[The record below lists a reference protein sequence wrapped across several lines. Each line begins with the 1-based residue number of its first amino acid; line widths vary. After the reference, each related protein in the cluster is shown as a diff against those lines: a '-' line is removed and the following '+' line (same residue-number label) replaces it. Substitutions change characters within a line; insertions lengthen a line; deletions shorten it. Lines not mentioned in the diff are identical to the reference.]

1 MRQIE
6 TIEVIL
12 PKEKELVELSTGLK
26 GETGVSITDFVLNED
41 GTTITT
47 FDNGEKRETKLT
59 SFVKAKEE
67 ADKAK
72 NSAEAAYTS
81 MVAAQGS
88 ERKASVSEIN
98 AKSSEQ
104 ASKLSETNAKKSE
117 ESAASSTATATGQ
130 ASSARTSASN
140 ASVSEANAKASE
152 KAASVSAANAKTSAS
167 NAAIS
172 ASNSASS
179 ASASE
184 VSNQYSKKWAE
195 STGSPD
201 GTADTDSTTGK
212 TQSSRSWALYSK
224 AKAQESASS
233 ASTAT
238 AQAETATTQ
247 ATNASNSESQASG
260 YKTAASNSATA
271 AASSASSA
279 SASATNAKAAM
290 NTANTAASS
299 ASTSATSAST
309 SASNASKSEVA
320 AKTAQ
325 AEAERARDEAN
336 SALAKISGA
345 LKYMGQVD
353 NYNDLPSTG
362 NSKGDTWNVVNADP
376 SHHIKAGDNV
386 AWNGTEWDD
395 LSGVVDLSAYAEKT
409 DYQKAITSAAAN
421 GATIT
426 FNHKDGTTST
436 ATVNNV
442 ASATAATNDAKGQK
456 IDTTYEKITD
466 ASNVHAS
473 LQNSINT
480 KLDKTGTAVSATK
493 LQAARTLSLTGK
505 AAGSATFDGS
515 ANASINV
522 TSVNADSATKIVNN
536 GDRNNLANGTKP
548 PSGLSVY
555 QCHTHAG
562 YPQQYGNVVSIG
574 GLGDNELFLGWQ
586 NDARLLYRAK
596 RDTYNDWMNWRAI
609 AFTDEINNYAPTK
622 TGGGASGT
630 WGINITGNAANDS
643 NGANIANTYL
653 KLDSFKSSLIASL
666 PACYERSTMWSA
678 AKNVITVPDYIT
690 VNIGNNGYVKTGAST
705 INVNTASNWDNST
718 YATSANRAGK
728 DFYIYACQ
736 ASGTVPKF
744 VLSANSTV
752 PTGYTATNSRKI
764 GGFHCECADVGTI
777 DGHPLS
783 GYIAGDIL
791 PRSIWDLKHRPVS
804 SPEGMVWCDGVWV
817 DIYLAGWDGSKL
829 VSQYKAVIQDGYST
843 KKWHGELFNEEF
855 HKIKKRLLWRD
866 EFAAYAKGSNEKTN
880 IADSADPNTTGGH
893 KDTANRR
900 MISNYGL
907 EDCCGVL
914 WQWTNDISMRG
925 TVTNGTDSDYASGG
939 KYWLNGYGWDSSN
952 RIGNSDIDGDKTKY
966 GNEYGLLVR
975 LLAGGDWCDGS
986 ACGSR
991 SVLGHGLSTARAGG
1005 NAGRGASEPW
1015 VG

>member
-1 MRQIE
+1 
-6 TIEVIL
+6 
-12 PKEKELVELSTGLK
+12 
-26 GETGVSITDFVLNED
+26 
-41 GTTITT
+41 
-47 FDNGEKRETKLT
+47 
-59 SFVKAKEE
+59 
-67 ADKAK
+67 
-72 NSAEAAYTS
+72 

-98 AKSSEQ
+98 TKSSEQ
-104 ASKLSETNAKKSE
+104 ASKLSETNARKSE
-117 ESAASSTATATGQ
+117 ESAASSAATATGQ

-152 KAASVSAANAKTSAS
+152 KAASVSAANAKASADTASDQASASASSATNAKNSATSAS
-167 NAAIS
+167 QSASSASSSASS

-179 ASASE
+179 A
-184 VSNQYSKKWAE
+184 
-195 STGSPD
+195 
-201 GTADTDSTTGK
+201 
-212 TQSSRSWALYSK
+212 
-224 AKAQESASS
+224 ASS
-233 ASTAT
+233 A
-238 AQAETATTQ
+238 
-247 ATNASNSESQASG
+247 ASASDSKNKTSE
-260 YKTAASNSATA
+260 YKTSASDSAAA

-279 SASATNAKAAM
+279 STSATNAKAAM

-299 ASTSATSAST
+299 ASTSATSART

-320 AKTAQ
+320 AKSAQ

-395 LSGVVDLSAYAEKT
+395 LSGVVDLSAYAEKA
-409 DYQKAITSAAAN
+409 DYQKTITSATAN

-456 IDTTYEKITD
+456 IDATYEKIAD
-466 ASNVHAS
+466 ASTVHTS

-480 KLDKTGTAVSATK
+480 KQDKLTFDTAPTDGSSNPVTSGGIKVALDTKLDKTGTAASATK
-493 LQAARTLSLTGK
+493 LKTARTISLTGN
-505 AAGSATFDGS
+505 ASGSVTFDGTS
-515 ANASINV
+515 DV
-522 TSVNADSATKIVNN
+522 SVNTTVNESKHAADVTDATVSLGKSKYN
-536 GDRNNLANGTKP
+536 GDATVPAAGVIDSIKSKTGS
-548 PSGLSVY
+548 SGLTNMSQFRSFIGSVY
-555 QCHTHAG
+555 DGEKNWYNMLSLRHRNGAADGT
-562 YPQQYGNVVSIG
+562 NF
-574 GLGDNELFLGWQ
+574 GLLMYSKLSDVNDTIHYKKQNQGWTGE
-586 NDARLLYRAK
+586 RTLLDSSNY
-596 RDTYNDWMNWRAI
+596 
-609 AFTDEINNYAPTK
+609 NNYAPTK

-630 WGINITGNAANDS
+630 WGINISGNAANDG

-678 AKNVITVPDYIT
+678 AKNTITVPDYIT

-705 INVNTASNWDNST
+705 IDVNTASNWDNST

-736 ASGTVPKF
+736 GSSTVPKF

-752 PTGYTATNSRKI
+752 PSGYTATNSRKI

-791 PRSIWDLKHRPVS
+791 PRSMWDLKHRPVS

-829 VSQYKAVIQDGYST
+829 VSQYKAVIQDGDST

-880 IADSADPNTTGGH
+880 IAGSSDPNTTGGH

-925 TVTNGTDSDYASGG
+925 TVTNGTDSDYASSGN
-939 KYWLNGYGWDSSN
+939 YWLNGYGWDSAN

-975 LLAGGDWCDGS
+975 LIAGGNWGNGS
-986 ACGSR
+986 LCGSR
-991 SVLGHGLSTARAGG
+991 SVLGNHLSAFRNGYI
-1005 NAGRGASEPW
+1005 AGRGASEPW

>member
-1 MRQIE
+1 
-6 TIEVIL
+6 
-12 PKEKELVELSTGLK
+12 
-26 GETGVSITDFVLNED
+26 
-41 GTTITT
+41 
-47 FDNGEKRETKLT
+47 
-59 SFVKAKEE
+59 
-67 ADKAK
+67 
-72 NSAEAAYTS
+72 
-81 MVAAQGS
+81 MVAAQDS

-117 ESAASSTATATGQ
+117 ESAASSAATATGQ

-152 KAASVSAANAKTSAS
+152 KAASVSASNAKASADTASTQASASASSATSAKNSATSAS
-167 NAAIS
+167 QSASSASSSASS

-179 ASASE
+179 A
-184 VSNQYSKKWAE
+184 
-195 STGSPD
+195 
-201 GTADTDSTTGK
+201 
-212 TQSSRSWALYSK
+212 
-224 AKAQESASS
+224 ASS
-233 ASTAT
+233 A
-238 AQAETATTQ
+238 
-247 ATNASNSESQASG
+247 ASASDSKDKASEYKTSASG
-260 YKTAASNSATA
+260 SATA

-279 SASATNAKAAM
+279 STSATNAKAAM

-299 ASTSATSAST
+299 ASTSAINAST

-320 AKTAQ
+320 AKSAQ

-395 LSGVVDLSAYAEKT
+395 LSGVVDLSAYAEKA
-409 DYQKAITSAAAN
+409 DYQKAITSATAN

-442 ASATAATNDAKGQK
+442 ASSTSATNDAKGQK
-456 IDTTYEKITD
+456 IDATYEKIAD

-473 LQNSINT
+473 LQDSINTKQDKLTFDTAPTANSSNPVTSGGIKTALDT
-480 KLDKTGTAVSATK
+480 KLDKTGGTATGAIVAPTFSGSLNGNAASATK
-493 LQAARTLSLTGK
+493 
-505 AAGSATFDGS
+505 ATQD
-515 ANASINV
+515 AS
-522 TSVNADSATKIVNN
+522 
-536 GDRNNLANGTKP
+536 
-548 PSGLSVY
+548 
-555 QCHTHAG
+555 
-562 YPQQYGNVVSIG
+562 GNV
-574 GLGDNELFLGWQ
+574 
-586 NDARLLYRAK
+586 
-596 RDTYNDWMNWRAI
+596 I
-609 AFTDEINNYAPTK
+609 AD
-622 TGGGASGT
+622 
-630 WGINITGNAANDS
+630 
-643 NGANIANTYL
+643 TYL

-705 INVNTASNWDNST
+705 IDVNTASNWDDST

-777 DGHPLS
+777 SGHPLS

-791 PRSIWDLKHRPVS
+791 PASVWDLRHRPIS
-804 SPEGMVWCDGVWV
+804 SPEGMVFDGRRWI
-817 DIYLAGWDGSKL
+817 DIYLASWDGSKL
-829 VSQYKAVIQDGYST
+829 VSAYNGVICDGESSP
-843 KKWHGELFNEEF
+843 KFHCELFTE
-855 HKIKKRLLWRD
+855 R
-866 EFAAYAKGSNEKTN
+866 FAEIGKHLPSREDFIHFAKGIEEGVN
-880 IADSADPNTTGGH
+880 ISGSKDYNTTGGH
-893 KDTANRR
+893 VTTSGRR
-900 MISNYGL
+900 MISNYGIEDPAGYMFQWGSDLL
-907 EDCCGVL
+907 ESMSSSHSGDHLYMDGYDWIDLSVYNSAVDSTKRGSCSGFLRHVIFGGSWGDGV
-914 WQWTNDISMRG
+914 N
-925 TVTNGTDSDYASGG
+925 
-939 KYWLNGYGWDSSN
+939 
-952 RIGNSDIDGDKTKY
+952 
-966 GNEYGLLVR
+966 
-975 LLAGGDWCDGS
+975 
-986 ACGSR
+986 CGSR
-991 SVLGHGLSTARAGG
+991 STDCSSFSSQSYGG
-1005 NAGRGASEPW
+1005 IGARGASEPW